1 MSIRIVSF
9 CVASLALV
17 PTKQLAAQR
26 PAPRERVQRAIDA
39 LGGEAAARGVNSLTY
54 EYVSVSYQLGQ
65 EETPLSPP
73 RGTIQNGRLVLD
85 FANSRRMQ
93 DQEVRPATATTL
105 TGRQRRITLRDVSML
120 EVGAVQSPETP
131 AQLAVAQASLRLT
144 PHRLLLAALDQADAL
159 SAVAPRMLRGDS
171 LEGVRYAS
179 GADTAS
185 LYFDRI
191 TGGLV
196 AVETVADDPVL
207 GDRRTTTIYTRWT
220 PTGAITFPRQIDVT
234 VNGRA
239 SAHTNVFSASTN
251 DALTDAM
258 FAIPDSI
265 VERARRPAP
274 ATPVVVT
281 LVELGPGVW
290 RAEGGS
296 HHTLVVEQ
304 PRGLVLVEAPQNRV
318 RMSAVFDTL
327 RSRFAGK
334 PVQALVNTHHHW
346 DHSGGLRETMA
357 RGIPIITHVR
367 NVSFVRGVASAPKTV
382 APDALTRMRRLPY
395 VRSVRDTL
403 TIGSGASRV
412 VLYAL
417 PTAHVEGML
426 AAYVPSAGV
435 LFTSDVVSPGAPSAP
450 LPALGS
456 RELDRLASARGITPR
471 RYAGG
476 HGRLVEWEEIRRAA
490 SP

>member
-1 MSIRIVSF
+1 MNIRMHSLVA
-9 CVASLALV
+9 ASLLLA
-17 PTKQLAAQR
+17 PAQQPAAQR
-26 PAPRERVQRAIDA
+26 PAPRERVQRALSA

-54 EYVSVSYQLGQ
+54 EYVSVTYQLGQ

-85 FANSRRMQ
+85 FANGRRMQ

-105 TGRQRRITLRDVSML
+105 TGRQRRITQRDVSML
-120 EVGAVQSPETP
+120 DVGGQQAPEGA
-131 AQLAVAQASLRLT
+131 AQLAAAQTALRLA
-144 PHRLLLAALDQADAL
+144 PHRLLLAALDQPDAL
-159 SAVAPRMLRGDS
+159 SAVSARVLRGDS
-171 LEGVRYAS
+171 LDGVRYAS

-185 LYFDRI
+185 LYFDRL

-196 AVETVADDPVL
+196 AVETIADDPVL
-207 GDRRTTTIYTRWT
+207 GDRRTATIYTRWT
-220 PTGAITFPRQIDVT
+220 PTGAITFPRQIDVE

-274 ATPVVVT
+274 PPASIVVT

-304 PRGLVLVEAPQNRV
+304 PRGLVLIETPQSRV
-318 RMSAVFDTL
+318 RMAAVFDTL
-327 RSRFAGK
+327 KSRFPGK
-334 PVQALVNTHHHW
+334 PVQLAVNTHHHW

-357 RGIPIITHVR
+357 RNIPIVTHVR
-367 NVSFVRGVASAPKTV
+367 NVNFARGVATAPKTV
-382 APDALTRMRRLPY
+382 APDTLMRLRRLPY
-395 VRSVRDTL
+395 IRSVRDTL
-403 TIGSGASRV
+403 TIGAGDTRV
-412 VLYAL
+412 LLYAL

-435 LFTSDVVSPGAPSAP
+435 LFTSDVVNPTTAP

-456 RELDRLASARGITPR
+456 RELDRFASARGITPR

-476 HGRLVEWEEIRRAA
+476 HGRLVDWEEIKRAA